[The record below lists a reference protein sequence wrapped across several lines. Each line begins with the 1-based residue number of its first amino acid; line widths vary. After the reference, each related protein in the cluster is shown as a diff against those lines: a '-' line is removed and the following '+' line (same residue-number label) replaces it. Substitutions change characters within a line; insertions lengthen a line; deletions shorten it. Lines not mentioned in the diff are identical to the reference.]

1 MMSPEPRTLIF
12 VYGTL
17 KRGFCRSHHLA
28 DQIFLETACTIPGY
42 TMYDCG
48 DYPGLVVDPAMGVSI
63 QGELWSVDA
72 PGIARLDEVEGVSE
86 NWFSRRQI
94 ELQHP
99 IVSETVQAYYFQGDV
114 TRLPVYG
121 DNWSKGV

>member
-1 MMSPEPRTLIF
+1 MHSESRTLIF

-28 DQIFLETACTIPGY
+28 GQTFLEAACTIPGY

-48 DYPGLVVDPAMGVSI
+48 EYPGLVVNPTDGVCI
-63 QGELWSVDA
+63 QGELWSVNG
-72 PGIARLDEVEGVSE
+72 PGIAILDEVEGVAE
-86 NWFSRRQI
+86 NWFSRQQI

-99 IVSETVQAYYFQGDV
+99 AIPETVQAYYFEGDV

-121 DNWSKGV
+121 DNWCKGF